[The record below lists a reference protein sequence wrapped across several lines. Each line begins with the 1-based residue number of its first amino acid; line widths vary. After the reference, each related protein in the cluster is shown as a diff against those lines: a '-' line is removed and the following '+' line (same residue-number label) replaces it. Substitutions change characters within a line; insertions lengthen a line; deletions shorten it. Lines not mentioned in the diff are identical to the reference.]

1 MPKKA
6 TRAAM
11 RTLLGLCIVGS
22 TAALTLPA
30 RAAML
35 GLVCSTAALTLPLG
49 GEAELQCDRGSI
61 LDCARHALT
70 QEPRL
75 NASAQELVVLGLETL
90 IARSPGAQLADLA
103 GTSEEARV
111 RAAADE
117 VGGFA
122 CDGGRTL
129 RRSRASAAEVALA
142 IARARGFSTWTR
154 ADCQGPL
161 DQNAGAALLDGV
173 ACDVTEA
180 VDRAFAHLP
189 LRAAIIIRGA
199 LPCTE
204 QGYGGVWRDLL
215 KLRRPTLDVAVAAAD
230 GGLAVLL
237 RRAPRA
243 PRPASPEFFAWPAA
257 FDFDTFDGHRVEL
270 YGGPSVGTAH
280 GRRFVDADSIVAWAV
295 DVRRDVVPSF
305 ACADASLFTAS
316 LAISLE
322 GNDDDW
328 DRAALLGCPGRPWLS
343 DALRAHHGRFRAVFV
358 GANKGYGLA
367 SLLSILAP
375 SLKVSPSSWGVSLR
389 KLEARLACGWCR
401 DCLEIEEEY
410 EEDVSTMIEVDLVEP
425 LGANVGLLAGCLR
438 DHGFVEKDLW
448 TKGSATVRLLQM
460 ALGRTAGKA
469 TFPALAAGEE
479 VGEVCDGTCDVS
491 QFAGRFEK
499 EPRFEEVRVETLD
512 GIIDG
517 RVDYLSLDVEG
528 HDPLVLDGGAETVKH
543 SKLVEFEYHFRGAW
557 ARETL
562 KSRTEQFDHL
572 GFDCYLQGAHG
583 SLWRLTG
590 GCFDEAYE
598 VRRWANVVCV
608 RRDQIAWRDTLLK
621 WAV

>member
-1 MPKKA
+1 MAPKPM
-6 TRAAM
+6 RAFV
-11 RTLLGLCIVGS
+11 RTIGF
-22 TAALTLPA
+22 
-30 RAAML
+30 
-35 GLVCSTAALTLPLG
+35 VCSTSALTLPLG
-49 GEAELQCDRGSI
+49 ADAELQCDRGSL
-61 LDCARHALT
+61 LDCASQALT
-70 QEPRL
+70 QAPL

-90 IARSPGAQLADLA
+90 IARSPGAQIAELA
-103 GTSEEARV
+103 GLEDEARV
-111 RAAADE
+111 RAAADA
-117 VGGFA
+117 VGGFV

-129 RRSRASAAEVALA
+129 RRSRVKAEEVALA
-142 IARARGFSTWTR
+142 VARARGFATWTR

-161 DQNAGAALLDGV
+161 DQNAGAALIDGV
-173 ACDVTEA
+173 TCDLREA
-180 VDRAFAHLP
+180 VDRAFSLLP
-189 LRAAIIIRGA
+189 LRAAIVIRGA
-199 LPCTE
+199 LPCTVD
-204 QGYGGVWRDLL
+204 GYGGVWRDLI

-230 GGLAVLL
+230 GGLAVLI
-237 RRAPRA
+237 RRAPRSS
-243 PRPASPEFFAWPAA
+243 SPPPSPAA
-257 FDFDTFDGHRVEL
+257 FSFEAFDAHRVEL

-295 DVRRDVVPSF
+295 DVRRDQVVNL

-316 LAISLE
+316 LGISLE
-322 GNDDDW
+322 NDEDAW
-328 DRAALLGCPGRPWLS
+328 DKAALLGCPSRPWLS
-343 DALRAHHGRFRAVFV
+343 DALRAHHGKFRAVFV

-367 SLLSILAP
+367 SLLSSLAP

-512 GIIDG
+512 GIVDEK
-517 RVDYLSLDVEG
+517 VDYLSLDVEG
-528 HDPLVLDGGAETVKH
+528 QDPLVLDGGAETVK
-543 SKLVEFEYHFRGAW
+543 KARLVEFEYHFRGAW

-562 KSRTEQFDHL
+562 RSRTEQFEGM

-583 SLWRLTG
+583 TLWRLTG
-590 GCFDEAYE
+590 GCFADAYE

-608 RRDQIAWRDTLLK
+608 SRSEIAWRDTLSK